1 MAGIKCPRLGLG
13 ETGIWREISMTS
25 LCSLFTRD
33 TRLGLA
39 PAGLPPG
46 QQQEQTKEFMF
57 WIICCSHDHQR
68 NMCNVYFGWQGRVL
82 PPLIANPKTSNP
94 ILTPKNHLRL
104 LLFLQTCKVLWESE
118 VLIQNPSISKG
129 TRELYVTV
137 MSLYDFMAATKL
149 LLCNNCKSVYMVV
162 MEVTLFLIR
171 EPPLPSIRKS
181 HKGMDIFRNPLAPH
195 PTSI

>member
-1 MAGIKCPRLGLG
+1 MSPPWLGRDWHLAGNLDDVTVFAVYPRYKVGFG
-13 ETGIWREISMTS
+13 SRWVATWTATRADKGIHVLNHLLLSWY
-25 LCSLFTRD
+25 
-33 TRLGLA
+33 
-39 PAGLPPG
+39 
-46 QQQEQTKEFMF
+46 
-57 WIICCSHDHQR
+57 QR

-149 LLCNNCKSVYMVV
+149 LLCNNCKSVYMVI

-171 EPPLPSIRKS
+171 GAPNPIHTEKS
-181 HKGMDIFRNPLAPH
+181 QRYGHFP
-195 PTSI
+195 